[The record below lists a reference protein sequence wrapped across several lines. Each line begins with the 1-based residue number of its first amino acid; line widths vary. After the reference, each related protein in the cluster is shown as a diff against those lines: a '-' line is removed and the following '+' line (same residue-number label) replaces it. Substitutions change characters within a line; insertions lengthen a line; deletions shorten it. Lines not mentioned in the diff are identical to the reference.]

1 MNKILK
7 YFRKN
12 IMTHNEETN
21 KDELILPEDY
31 DVSEV
36 KETEVEPENETASE
50 IETLKFQ
57 IQELKNKV
65 LYQQAEFDN
74 FRKRTQREKIEII
87 QTAARDTMTGILPV
101 LDDFD
106 RAEKISP
113 LTEGMLLIYQKLTST
128 LKSKGLKE
136 MDASKGG
143 DFNPDEHEAITEV
156 PAGEEFV
163 GKIVDT
169 VEKGYLLG
177 DKIIRHAKVVVGK

>member
-1 MNKILK
+1 
-7 YFRKN
+7 
-12 IMTHNEETN
+12 MTDNEALN
-21 KDELILPEDY
+21 KDDLIHSEEIPTSENIEV
-31 DVSEV
+31 VSE
-36 KETEVEPENETASE
+36 NEIESNSE
-50 IETLKFQ
+50 IEGLKTQ
-57 IQELKNKV
+57 VQELKNKI

-106 RAEKISP
+106 RASKLAP
-113 LTEGMLLIYQKLTST
+113 LSEGMNLIYLKLSSA
-128 LKSKGLKE
+128 LKNKGLIE
-136 MDASKGG
+136 MESPKGG
-143 DFNPDEHEAITEV
+143 AFSPDEHEAITEV
-156 PAGEEFV
+156 PAGEELV

>member
-1 MNKILK
+1 
-7 YFRKN
+7 
-12 IMTHNEETN
+12 MTNNEELN
-21 KDELILPEDY
+21 QEEMIHPASYDAPETVDTIATTEKEP
-31 DVSEV
+31 DA
-36 KETEVEPENETASE
+36 ETEE
-50 IETLKFQ
+50 LKSR
-57 IQELKNKV
+57 IQELKNKL

-87 QTAARDTMTGILPV
+87 QTAARDTMTGVLPV

-106 RAEKISP
+106 RAAKIAP
-113 LTEGMLLIYQKLTST
+113 LTEGMNLIYQKLSSA

-136 MDASKGG
+136 MESAKGSA
-143 DFNPDEHEAITEV
+143 FNPDEHEAITEV

-163 GKIVDT
+163 GKVVDT

>member
-12 IMTHNEETN
+12 IMTHNEEIN
-21 KDELILPEDY
+21 KDEGIQPDEQE
-31 DVSEV
+31 VSELV
-36 KETEVEPENETASE
+36 ETSSEPENETASE

-106 RAEKISP
+106 RAGKIAP
-113 LTEGMLLIYQKLTST
+113 LSEGMLLIQHKLLSS

-143 DFNPDEHEAITEV
+143 DFNPDEHDAITEV
-156 PAGEEFV
+156 PAGEELV